1 MNFISPVV
9 LNMAKVEEHI
19 KLSQEGYDKLKAE
32 LVQLRSEGRAQIA
45 AKLEEA
51 RAFGDLSENAEYHAA
66 KEEQEKIEGRIL
78 QLEAQLAKAVV
89 IDTQEIDISK
99 VSLGTTV
106 TFEEKKQS
114 YTYQIV
120 ATEEADIKATP
131 PKISK
136 DSPVGSALLGN
147 AVKNTVAV
155 RTPRGIRKLKIT
167 KIEK

>member
-1 MNFISPVV
+1 
-9 LNMAKVEEHI
+9 MAKVEEHI
-19 KLSQEGYDKLKAE
+19 RLSQEGYDKLKAE

-51 RAFGDLSENAEYHAA
+51 RGFGDLSENAEYHAA

-78 QLEAQLAKAVV
+78 QLETQLAKAIV
-89 IDTQEIDISK
+89 IDEKNIDTSV

-106 TFEEKKQS
+106 TFEEKKKS

-120 ATEEADIKATP
+120 ATEEADIQAQP

-136 DSPVGSALLGN
+136 DSPVGLALLGN
-147 AVKNTVAV
+147 AVKAAVTV
-155 RTPRGIRKLKIT
+155 RTPKGIRKLKIT

>member
-1 MNFISPVV
+1 
-9 LNMAKVEEHI
+9 MAKVEEHI

-32 LVQLRSEGRAQIA
+32 LVELRSEGRAQIA

-51 RAFGDLSENAEYHAA
+51 RGFGDLSENAEYHAA

-78 QLEAQLAKAVV
+78 QLETQLAKAVV
-89 IDTQEIDISK
+89 IDEKNIDTSV

-106 TFEEKKQS
+106 TFEEKKKC

-120 ATEEADIKATP
+120 ATEEADIKAN
-131 PKISK
+131 KISK
-136 DSPVGSALLGN
+136 DSPVGFALLGN
-147 AVKNTVAV
+147 AVKSTVTV